1 MNDQL
6 LKRNDCREHHAIF
19 FRTPKRITITVP
31 FGAYQKLL
39 ERSNEEGRSLS
50 NLAAFLLETS
60 LEA

>member
-1 MNDQL
+1 MTL
-6 LKRNDCREHHAIF
+6 LAAVSAFPFDHR
-19 FRTPKRITITVP
+19 RITITVP

-39 ERSNEEGRSLS
+39 QRSDQEGRSLS